1 MKVIP
6 SIPADAPGDNNTAPQ
21 QTETKA
27 EPKDGSRKLFIAQLS
42 FDTTVSNG
50 PSI

>member
-6 SIPADAPGDNNTAPQ
+6 SIHALGDNNTAPQ

-27 EPKDGSRKLFIAQLS
+27 EPKEGSRLFIAQLS